1 MFRDNRS
8 VVTSATLP
16 HSTLSKRHNILAFHR
31 VREAI
36 AAKIIDFHWIQSDC
50 NLSDMLSKHW
60 EHIKIFPMIQKL
72 LITCGPITLIPRSAT
87 EEIPKSSKN
96 FTHTTHKVSSH
107 QNVSPTQN
115 SKFQSSTC
123 AHTKLH
129 ISTHY
134 FTCQYKNMSHPPQEG
149 SNRSLAYFTLL
160 DVLW

>member
-31 VREAI
+31 LREAI
-36 AAKIIDFHWIQSDC
+36 AAEIIDFHWIQSDC
-50 NLSDMLSKHW
+50 NLSDMLSKQW

-87 EEIPKSSKN
+87 EEICKSSNN
-96 FTHTTHKVSSH
+96 FTHATHKVSSH
-107 QNVSPTQN
+107 QNVSPTQH
-115 SKFQSSTC
+115 SKLQSSTH

-134 FTCQYKNMSHPPQEG
+134 FT
-149 SNRSLAYFTLL
+149 
-160 DVLW
+160 